1 MSEKELDPK
10 ITQFITNLERLDAG
24 ERARLKRNA
33 GNSLAQA
40 RHTALGL
47 FFKILPPNVPRFQEE
62 IYFLVATLY
71 PLAESGGG
79 GNLGAALHQAQNPIN
94 KEGLNRRVEILLD
107 ADETQLP
114 FRLRQA
120 IRFLYANRV
129 SVNWPRLLKDLLYWT
144 HEDRFVQQAWARAFF
159 A

>member
-1 MSEKELDPK
+1 MAEKKLDPR
-10 ITQFITNLERLDAG
+10 ITQFIANLEELDAG

-33 GNSLAQA
+33 GNSLVQA

-47 FFKILPPNVPRFQEE
+47 FYKALPPNVPRYQEE
-62 IYFLVATLY
+62 TYFLVATLY
-71 PLAESGGG
+71 PLADSGET
-79 GNLGAALHQAQNPIN
+79 GNLGAALRQAQVPTN
-94 KEGLNRRVEILLD
+94 KEGLDRRIEILLD

-120 IRFLYANRV
+120 VRFLYSNRV
-129 SVNWPRLLKDLLYWT
+129 PVDWPRLLDDLLYWT
-144 HEDRFVQQAWARAFF
+144 HESRFVQKAWARAYF